1 MIKKLKD
8 ISEISTGVTFRMRL
22 EHTTDGNV
30 SIIQMKDL
38 GDNHIVN
45 LNELIKSKIE
55 SPKQRQYVKKFDIIF
70 RARGQNLTAA
80 ILNHDISD
88 SIVSAPLI
96 RIRANTSIVLP
107 EFLWWSINQRSSQ
120 AYLIS
125 QSKGTMLKLVSKKS
139 LEDLEI
145 ILPSLDKQNRII
157 KCIGLVRQEQNLL
170 SEIQKK
176 RALVSEATITKLIKE
191 AV

>member
-1 MIKKLKD
+1 M
-8 ISEISTGVTFRMRL
+8 
-22 EHTTDGNV
+22 DGNV
-30 SIIQMKDL
+30 SVIQMKDL
-38 GDNHIVN
+38 GYDNTVS
-45 LNELIKSKIE
+45 LTDLVKSKIE
-55 SPKQRQYVKKFDIIF
+55 YPKQRQYIKKSDIIF

-120 AYLIS
+120 VYLTS
-125 QSKGTMLKLVSKKS
+125 QSKGTMLKLVSKKV

-145 ILPSLDKQNRII
+145 TLPSLDQQNHII
-157 KCIGLVRQEQNLL
+157 KFIKLARQERNLL

-191 AV
+191 AI